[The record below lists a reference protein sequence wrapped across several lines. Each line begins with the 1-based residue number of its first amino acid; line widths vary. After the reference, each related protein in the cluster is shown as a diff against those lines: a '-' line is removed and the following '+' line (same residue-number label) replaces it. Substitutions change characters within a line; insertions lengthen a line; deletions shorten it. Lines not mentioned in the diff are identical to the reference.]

1 MEFNNGYHITL
12 ENNIDSIIKSGLI
25 PMCGERSESIGD
37 FTKAI
42 YFYPALILTPVWVKL
57 LYSKKDILNLKLLR
71 FNLDNVN
78 FIVRDPDLEDLYTL
92 DTINPDRIQVLN
104 SNFPLCDI
112 NKYSEQSFEWKNIKT
127 LKK

>member
-57 LYSKKDILNLKLLR
+57 LYSEKDILNLKLLR
-71 FNLDNVN
+71 FNLDNVS
-78 FIVRDPDLEDLYTL
+78 FIVRDPDLFDVYTL
-92 DTINPDRIQVLN
+92 NSIEPDRIQVLN
-104 SNFPLCDI
+104 SDFSLVDI
-112 NKYSEQSFEWKNIKT
+112 CKYSNDSLEWQNIKT